1 MLRAVTLFITR
12 RELQALAVA
21 LVLLMGIRCSSS
33 TESTKEE
40 ASNKENA
47 GSGVA
52 EKYEL
57 QFNPAD
63 YNPSV
68 ATIEQLARADTGGKG
83 TDLKT
88 TESLPPE
95 TTLGFRIQ
103 VLSTTEIDTA
113 NAVKT
118 ELSNLPEAIGIYV
131 IYDAPYY
138 KVRVGDYLSRPD
150 ANSLLRSLIDR
161 GYSDAW
167 IVADRILKN
176 PPPRKPAAPPT
187 EKTE

>member
-1 MLRAVTLFITR
+1 MLRAFTQFISKR
-12 RELQALAVA
+12 GLRALAVA
-21 LVLLMGIRCSSS
+21 LALFVGIRCSSS

-40 ASNKENA
+40 ATRKEDA
-47 GSGVA
+47 GGGAA

-68 ATIEQLARADTGGKG
+68 ATIEQLAKADTAEKG

-88 TESLPPE
+88 AESIPPE

-113 NAVKT
+113 NAVKA
-118 ELSNLPEAIGIYV
+118 ELSNLPESIGIYI

-150 ANSLLRSLIDR
+150 ANLLLKSLIDR

-176 PPPRKPAAPPT
+176 PPLRKPAVPPA

>member
-1 MLRAVTLFITR
+1 MQRAVTSFISKR
-12 RELQALAVA
+12 GLRSLAAA
-21 LVLLMGIRCSSS
+21 LVLVIGIRCSSS
-33 TESTKEE
+33 TESTREESTSKEDV
-40 ASNKENA
+40 
-47 GSGVA
+47 GGGVA

-63 YNPSV
+63 YNASV
-68 ATIEQLARADTGGKG
+68 ATIEQLAKADTGGKG

-88 TESLPPE
+88 AESSPPE

-103 VLSTTEIDTA
+103 ILSTTEIDTA

-118 ELSNLPEAIGIYV
+118 ELSNLPESIGIYV

-150 ANSLLRSLIDR
+150 ANSLLRTLIDR

-167 IVADRILKN
+167 IVADRILKD
-176 PPPRKPAAPPT
+176 PPLRKPPVPPA

>member
-1 MLRAVTLFITR
+1 MLRAFTSFMSKRGLQAPAFALTLFI
-12 RELQALAVA
+12 
-21 LVLLMGIRCSSS
+21 GIRCSSS

-40 ASNKENA
+40 TTSKEDA
-47 GSGVA
+47 GGGVA

-68 ATIEQLARADTGGKG
+68 ATIEQLAKADTGGKG

-88 TESLPPE
+88 IESSPPE

-103 VLSTTEIDTA
+103 VFSTTEIDTA
-113 NAVKT
+113 NEVKT
-118 ELSNLPEAIGIYV
+118 ELSNLPESIGIYV

-150 ANSLLRSLIDR
+150 ANSLLRGLIDR
-161 GYSDAW
+161 GFSDAW

-176 PPPRKPAAPPT
+176 PPLRKPAVPPA